1 MDEGAPRGLSSSPSG
16 SLDLLGGGE
25 PRPQDLGCWVGL
37 SASLVKRPP
46 CLPLSKSVLPNDPHG
61 AELHEISSRVS
72 LTATK
77 LSAHLNPKLTQT
89 AFLNEYGKGG
99 PG

>member
-37 SASLVKRPP
+37 SASLVKSHHASRFRNPF
-46 CLPLSKSVLPNDPHG
+46 CQMTHTGLSCMKS
-61 AELHEISSRVS
+61 LHVF
-72 LTATK
+72 
-77 LSAHLNPKLTQT
+77 P
-89 AFLNEYGKGG
+89 
-99 PG
+99 

>member
-46 CLPLSKSVLPNDPHG
+46 CLPL
-61 AELHEISSRVS
+61 
-72 LTATK
+72 
-77 LSAHLNPKLTQT
+77 
-89 AFLNEYGKGG
+89 
-99 PG
+99 